1 MDSLA
6 TLENNV
12 RALIARCAELEA
24 TNKALLTTNDEQRQ
38 ELVRSHSEINALQ
51 QELRQLRTAHTLTAT
66 PENREKAK
74 QQISALIARV
84 DQAID
89 VLKHPQ
95 STIHNPPSTIHN
107 PQ

>member
-12 RALIARCAELEA
+12 RALIARCDELEQA
-24 TNKALLTTNDEQRQ
+24 NKALLLTNDEQRR
-38 ELVRSHSEINALQ
+38 EIVRSHSELNSLQ
-51 QELRQLRTAHTLTAT
+51 QELRQLRTAHTLTTT

-84 DQAID
+84 DQAIE
-89 VLKHPQ
+89 VLKH
-95 STIHNPPSTIHN
+95 
-107 PQ
+107 